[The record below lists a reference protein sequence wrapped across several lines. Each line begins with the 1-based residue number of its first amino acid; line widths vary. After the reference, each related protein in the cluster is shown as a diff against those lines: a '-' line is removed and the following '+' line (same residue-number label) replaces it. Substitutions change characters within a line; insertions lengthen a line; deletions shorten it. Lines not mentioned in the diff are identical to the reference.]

1 MMLVSGVRVLLPMAL
16 LFAAYLFLRGHNLPG
31 GGFVAGLVVAAALL
45 LQYLGSGYDF
55 SQSRQRRDHHVVIAA
70 GVLVAL
76 LAGIGPWAMGLPFLT
91 SGFTYIDLPPL
102 EKFELASAMIFDL
115 GVFLCVL
122 GAVLLALDSL
132 AGLAR
137 VDRPGPRPK
146 KGRKR

>member
-1 MMLVSGVRVLLPMAL
+1 M
-16 LFAAYLFLRGHNLPG
+16 
-31 GGFVAGLVVAAALL
+31 
-45 LQYLGSGYDF
+45 
-55 SQSRQRRDHHVVIAA
+55 IAA

-76 LAGIGPWAMGLPFLT
+76 LAGVGPWVMGLPFLT

-122 GAVLLALDSL
+122 GAVLLALNSL